1 MDQGMNK
8 VLSVHAA
15 EYYSTLKKKGVLIQ
29 ATLWMKLENIMK
41 DAGPKGP
48 LVLELYSCD
57 MSGTGKSLESEDR

>member
-41 DAGPKGP
+41 GAEPKGP
-48 LVLELYSCD
+48 LALELYSCD